1 MYRPTFVPPKPNA
14 KGKGNF
20 YYFFVVKMPF
30 AERAAELNVCTAPVT
45 NILSQCQAGS
55 SVTDFLLGQES
66 LRCVD
71 EPHYFTLSIKK
82 KIWPCEDVHRHL
94 TTSNERLCG
103 WLNVVPLFASCYI
116 NRRLDSKTEGK
127 VKVGAFNSSDNMT
140 PQTTVD

>member
-14 KGKGNF
+14 KGKGNL

-45 NILSQCQAGS
+45 DFLSQCQTGS
-55 SVTDFLLGQES
+55 SVTDFLLGGESFHKQEY

-82 KIWPCEDVHRHL
+82 KKKIWPCEDEHRHL
-94 TTSNERLCG
+94 G
-103 WLNVVPLFASCYI
+103 
-116 NRRLDSKTEGK
+116 D
-127 VKVGAFNSSDNMT
+127 
-140 PQTTVD
+140 